1 MTPSSRLLARILL
14 ATTPL
19 GCVPAAA
26 PGGADS
32 PPATAAPTAPAPT
45 AQGTSAAPGKDGHPT
60 TGGSTKD
67 AVCYARSAGEA
78 CAAPEAAMPK
88 LGLAVD
94 GTVKHVSGAAPGTDA
109 TCCYVVT
116 SVSKGRALTVEGGVR
131 VATLVRR
138 AFALSR
144 LTRAAAFV
152 RRK

>member
-1 MTPSSRLLARILL
+1 MADTTMTPSSRLLARILL

-32 PPATAAPTAPAPT
+32 PPATAAPTATTAPAPT

-88 LGLAVD
+88 LGLAV
-94 GTVKHVSGAAPGTDA
+94 
-109 TCCYVVT
+109 T